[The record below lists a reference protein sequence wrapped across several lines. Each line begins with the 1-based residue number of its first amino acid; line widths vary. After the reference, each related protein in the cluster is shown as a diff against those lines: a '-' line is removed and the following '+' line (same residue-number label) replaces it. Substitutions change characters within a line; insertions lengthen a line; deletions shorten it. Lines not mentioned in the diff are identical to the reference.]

1 MVFADIGDSVQQ
13 GFDEFATWV
22 PRLAAF
28 LVILIIGYFVAKI
41 VAGLI
46 RRLLD
51 RTEFDRRLHSGTAGT
66 WIARASSRPS
76 HVLATIAF
84 WIIFIGAISI
94 ALDALGIQALE
105 DFVATVWAYIPNLI
119 AALLIFLV
127 AGALA
132 AGAAALINRTM
143 GHTATG
149 RVLQTVVP
157 ILILAV
163 AGFMILDQLQI
174 AEEIVVITY
183 ASLMGSA
190 ALALAIAFGLGG
202 REVAADMLRGAY
214 DDQRD
219 QVKRDFR
226 EGRDRARVEAE
237 RARARMEERPEG
249 DDVSAPYEREP
260 AGATATAEPETRVT
274 TPVGTTEVNRPPS
287 R

>member
-1 MVFADIGDSVQQ
+1 MLFADVGESVQR
-13 GFDEFATWV
+13 GFDEFAVWV
-22 PRLAAF
+22 PRLVAF
-28 LVILIIGYFVAKI
+28 LAILIIGYIVAKV

-46 RRLLD
+46 RKLLD
-51 RTEFDRRLHSGTAGT
+51 RTEFDRRLHSGTGGT

-76 HVLATIAF
+76 HLLATIVF
-84 WIIFIGAISI
+84 WIIFVGAISI

-105 DFVATVWAYIPNLI
+105 NFVATVWAYIPNLI
-119 AALLIFLV
+119 AALLIFLI

-143 GHTATG
+143 GETATG

-157 ILILAV
+157 VLILAV

-174 AEEIVVITY
+174 AEQIVVITY

-190 ALALAIAFGLGG
+190 ALALALAFGLGG

-226 EGRDRARVEAE
+226 EGRDRARVEAA
-237 RARARMEERPEG
+237 RARARIDG
-249 DDVSAPYEREP
+249 DDVPTAADRDAERRSED
-260 AGATATAEPETRVT
+260 ETRAVSG
-274 TPVGTTEVNRPPS
+274 VSGINPPPA